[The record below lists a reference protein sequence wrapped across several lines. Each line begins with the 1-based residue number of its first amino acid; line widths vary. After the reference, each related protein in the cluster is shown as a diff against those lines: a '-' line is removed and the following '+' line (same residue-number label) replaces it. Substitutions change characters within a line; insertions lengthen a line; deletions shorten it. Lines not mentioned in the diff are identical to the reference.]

1 MPDHKTLEEL
11 RDQLLLNDV
20 LDNIDA
26 GIIIYDADGNYVDT
40 VYLNSGVYY
49 FHDEDIEWPEGYEPR
64 DAFMD
69 DYDYLNPT

>member
-1 MPDHKTLEEL
+1 MAEDFLRFCEVARTEL
-11 RDQLLLNDV
+11 PPGYSIHTYGD
-20 LDNIDA
+20 
-26 GIIIYDADGNYVDT
+26 IYDADGNYVDT

-49 FHDEDIEWPEGYEPR
+49 FHDEDIEWPEGYEPK